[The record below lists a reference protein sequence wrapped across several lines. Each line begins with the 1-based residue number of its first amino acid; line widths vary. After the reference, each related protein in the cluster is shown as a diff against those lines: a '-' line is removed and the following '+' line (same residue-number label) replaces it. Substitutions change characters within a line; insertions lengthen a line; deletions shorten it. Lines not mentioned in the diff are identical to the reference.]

1 MDNQAYITSK
11 PLTQPV
17 SSPLTPD
24 FIEQLARSPWPPD
37 GARLVLK
44 TLDALEAEWAEADA
58 ARRSAAPQVCGGTA
72 PSADAPPPAGPI
84 TDPSL
89 GQVPAGHALQAQRLG
104 MRIIHRLRV
113 YKATNLARLTRVK
126 AAKPTRV
133 KKAAKPVARPI
144 ARSRATHSKA
154 SHGGARKAAAGD
166 GDGDGGKPPSRW
178 RRRRK
183 PERKRRGPRQIEV
196 GWTRFNQFPSSMGR
210 KVAPGECNYASS
222 AALMVAVIGPK
233 HDQQTGSIRTV
244 RSVSTGKV
252 TTVVLGALV
261 ETHERVPISFYK
273 FRRTSPSTPEA
284 IAVRS

>member
-1 MDNQAYITSK
+1 MTDQAYS
-11 PLTQPV
+11 PNRHLGQPDGCGLDR
-17 SSPLTPD
+17 SSEIDELAWSAGGDHPVPPAVLR
-24 FIEQLARSPWPPD
+24 IEQ
-37 GARLVLK
+37 
-44 TLDALEAEWAEADA
+44 ENADA
-58 ARRSAAPQVCGGTA
+58 ARRATIPPPAVISTDCGDV
-72 PSADAPPPAGPI
+72 ADAPPSCFETAPVSPDVTGNAIASDKRGRAIIKRIMRPFFR
-84 TDPSL
+84 TQERHGAPRPKRASVKPS
-89 GQVPAGHALQAQRLG
+89 
-104 MRIIHRLRV
+104 
-113 YKATNLARLTRVK
+113 
-126 AAKPTRV
+126 
-133 KKAAKPVARPI
+133 
-144 ARSRATHSKA
+144 
-154 SHGGARKAAAGD
+154 
-166 GDGDGGKPPSRW
+166 
-178 RRRRK
+178 RRRRCK

-210 KVAPGECNYASS
+210 KVAPGECNFASS